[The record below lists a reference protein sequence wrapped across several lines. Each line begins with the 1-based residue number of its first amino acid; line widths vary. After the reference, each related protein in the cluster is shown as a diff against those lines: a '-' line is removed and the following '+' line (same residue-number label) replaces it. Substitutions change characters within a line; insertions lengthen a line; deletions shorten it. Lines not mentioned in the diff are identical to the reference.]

1 MRPSALSSLPGLQHW
16 QDAAKWLLW
25 GCALGLAPVWISSI
39 IFVILG
45 QGADTPSLLDKGQL
59 ALYAAAMAGTAIY
72 LASIDREPPGMKFRT
87 TIMFL
92 AAISALSAVAIYA
105 TTQVVDA
112 VAETQDDS
120 INLPSTTMLILSLA
134 VYVAALSAAFLATLI
149 DNERL
154 SQRYE
159 YLQGEHQDGLLEDFR
174 SLES

>member
-1 MRPSALSSLPGLQHW
+1 MPTDVLRSLPPLRHW
-16 QDAAKWLLW
+16 KEAAKWLLW

-45 QGADTPSLLDKGQL
+45 AAGDTGSLFDKGQL

-87 TIMFL
+87 TILFL
-92 AAISALSAVAIYA
+92 AAISTIIAVAIYV
-105 TTQVVDA
+105 TVQVADA
-112 VAETQDDS
+112 ITEDQVSGFT
-120 INLPSTTMLILSLA
+120 LPSAA
-134 VYVAALSAAFLATLI
+134 VMAVSIPVYFAALCAAFMATLI

-154 SQRYE
+154 ESSYVSMQN
-159 YLQGEHQDGLLEDFR
+159 EHEENLLDRFR